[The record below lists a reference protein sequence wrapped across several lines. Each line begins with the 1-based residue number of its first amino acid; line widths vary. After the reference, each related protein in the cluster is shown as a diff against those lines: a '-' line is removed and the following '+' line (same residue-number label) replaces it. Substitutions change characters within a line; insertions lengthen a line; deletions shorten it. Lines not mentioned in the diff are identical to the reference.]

1 MTQTDAIVFVINYIQ
16 TLFRSASAHWSA
28 TSWIPPDVLPWRTRK
43 STILTP
49 DKEQTIPSSIFDV
62 IETPPIN
69 RKLHRTLS

>member
-43 STILTP
+43 STILIP
-49 DKEQTIPSSIFDV
+49 DEV
-62 IETPPIN
+62 
-69 RKLHRTLS
+69 